1 MLQGIAVIKK
11 PDQIQISN
19 PGDFRIDIETA
30 KSGGVSDPRNTTL
43 MKMFNLIDIGER
55 AGSGIPNI
63 YDVWKKQKW
72 NTPVLSEAFDPERI
86 NLILPINSIEK
97 VTIKRRR

>member
-1 MLQGIAVIKK
+1 MLKGIVVIKK
-11 PDQIQISN
+11 QDRIQISN

-30 KSGGVSDPRNTTL
+30 KSGVSNPRNTTL
-43 MKMFNLIDIGER
+43 MKMFNLINIGER

-86 NLILPINSIEK
+86 NLILPINSIGK